1 MRRALVLL
9 TASLASTSL
18 PAQWGAVS
26 TTGTPAPR
34 SDALLAYDL
43 PNQRMLLFGG
53 NWSNDFYSLQN
64 GVYTAL
70 TPASLPGARTRA
82 AIAVDSILGTVVL
95 YGGDGGG
102 SQLALD
108 ETWLWNGTDWQLLQT
123 TVSPGGLARHCMAF
137 DVARQETVLFGGRQN
152 SWNSTQAFGDTWVFD
167 GTDWAMA
174 TPLNSPPARLNA
186 ALAYHPALGGVM
198 LHGGEDPQSGALGD
212 SWWFD
217 GLDWTQLPTTGN
229 QPSPRSKANLVPIL
243 GRAVVVLHGGEDP
256 TTLQI
261 QNDTWEH
268 DGSSWRRVDNV
279 YGGIYPARRGA
290 AVAHDFALDRL
301 VAVGGKLANGSLRN
315 DTWEYGAQWAAV
327 RNRLPGLERPA
338 GPRRRLAAAAGVHV
352 HGGGDQPA
360 AQCGGSDHDGR
371 ALAPAVGLRFAAD
384 APRPVRHDGL
394 PRLRQRRGRDCGRGG
409 GRGRE
414 LELGRAER
422 SRVRRAAVPSAG
434 DRRRPGGQRCRRDR
448 LQRRHDGRR
457 LVGRCSLAERG
468 RAQSSDARNCAFQW

>member
-70 TPASLPGARTRA
+70 TPATLPGARTRA

-217 GLDWTQLPTTGN
+217 GLDWTQLPTTGT

-315 DTWEYGAQWAAV
+315 DTWEYGAQWQ
-327 RNRLPGLERPA
+327 RFGTGCPGSNGRPD
-338 GPRRRLAAAAGVHV
+338 LA
-352 HGGGDQPA
+352 
-360 AQCGGSDHDGR
+360 GGS
-371 ALAPAVGLRFAAD
+371 
-384 APRPVRHDGL
+384 L
-394 PRLRQRRGRDCGRGG
+394 PRLGFTCTAAVTNLPPTAGAAIMTVGLSRQQWAFGSLPMLLDPFGMTGC
-409 GRGRE
+409 
-414 LELGRAER
+414 RAYASAEVATAVAAVAGVANW
-422 SRVRRAAVPSAG
+422 SWAVPSDPAFVGQPFHLQAIVVDPAANAAG
-434 DRRRPGGQRCRRDR
+434 ATVSNAATMV
-448 LQRRHDGRR
+448 
-457 LVGRCSLAERG
+457 VG
-468 RAQSSDARNCAFQW
+468 W